1 MGKVF
6 HPDTD
11 ANGNYSGYVGCTEY
25 PEQPETN
32 NLRAVGVWGKELDPT
47 NPKFLQARSHGYP
60 PYDAYQQPTSGHTD
74 YINGGISPPPGF
86 NYKASVETYPDLYEK
101 YNVKP
106 GNALCE
112 W

>member
-1 MGKVF
+1 MGQVT
-6 HPDTD
+6 HPIRD
-11 ANGNYSGYVGCTEY
+11 ANNNWSGASGTTEHKDI
-25 PEQPETN
+25 PETN
-32 NLRAVGVWGKELDPT
+32 NLRAVGVWGKELDST

-74 YINGGISPPPGF
+74 YIKGGISPPPGF